1 MPRTRDL
8 EVIPGTLEL
17 LILRALAWGP
27 MHGLAVL
34 RWIET
39 GSGRTLRIEEGAL
52 YPALHRMESRDWVAS
67 EWGYTD
73 QGRRARYYRL
83 TAAGRR
89 QFAAERLRWERYA
102 DVVAR
107 LLHTEPAT

>member
-1 MPRTRDL
+1 MTRTRNL

-17 LILRALAWGP
+17 LILRAVAWGP

-39 GSGRTLRIEEGAL
+39 GSRHKLRIEEGAL
-52 YPALHRMESRDWVAS
+52 YPALHRLEAKNWLAS

-73 QGRRARYYRL
+73 EGRRARYYRL
-83 TAAGRR
+83 TATGRR
-89 QFAAERLRWERYA
+89 QFAAEQSRWERYVE
-102 DVVAR
+102 VVA
-107 LLHTEPAT
+107 LLLQPEPAT

>member
-1 MPRTRDL
+1 MTRTRDL

-34 RWIET
+34 RWIEI
-39 GSGRTLRIEEGAL
+39 GSQRKLRIEEGAL
-52 YPALHRMESRDWVAS
+52 YPALHRLEAKGWLVS

-73 QGRRARYYRL
+73 EGRRARYYRL
-83 TAAGRR
+83 TATGRR
-89 QFAAERLRWERYA
+89 QFAAEQSRWERYA
-102 DVVAR
+102 EVVS
-107 LLHTEPAT
+107 LLLQPERAT